1 MSRAFKPILQARV
14 IKERKVAE
22 EQAALRKKYGVKSD
36 KKVVEVKKEHIVTS
50 LCKVLGAILR
60 KFFIVLLI
68 LLAWNGLVALVQPDS
83 RAMLQYVYAD
93 VFHQLEMLF
102 PAIAEFIKN

>member
-14 IKERKVAE
+14 IKERKEAE
-22 EQAALRKKYGVKSD
+22 EQEALRKKYGIKSD
-36 KKVVEVKKEHIVTS
+36 KKIEVKKEHIVTS

-68 LLAWNGLVALVQPDS
+68 FLAWNGLVALIQPDS